1 MWPWPFLNVQRVDD
15 TCWFISRYNVRAVQV
30 IGLFLILSWFWVDDW
45 WLTIDHS
52 SSADF
57 GLDPKRV
64 ILNFAAAFQAML
76 RGFAGHSVRSLRSLT
91 RQCAIQKIWW
101 NCGRG
106 LATEADMGRLGA
118 FFFFFWGG
126 GREPPTIWMDRR
138 DRRAWV
144 CYLFGKAHYYVGYTH
159 IWKSLAIL
167 HGYISG

>member
-1 MWPWPFLNVQRVDD
+1 
-15 TCWFISRYNVRAVQV
+15 
-30 IGLFLILSWFWVDDW
+30 
-45 WLTIDHS
+45 LTIDHS

-106 LATEADMGRLGA
+106 GRCLATEADMGRLRA

-126 GREPPTIWMDRR
+126 KGTTNH
-138 DRRAWV
+138 
-144 CYLFGKAHYYVGYTH
+144 LNG
-159 IWKSLAIL
+159 
-167 HGYISG
+167 